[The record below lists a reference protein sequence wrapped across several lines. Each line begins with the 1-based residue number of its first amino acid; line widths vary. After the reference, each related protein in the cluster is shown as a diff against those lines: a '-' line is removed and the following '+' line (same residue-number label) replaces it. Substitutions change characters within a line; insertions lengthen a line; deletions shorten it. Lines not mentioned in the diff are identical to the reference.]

1 MRILFLALFVF
12 GLQLYG
18 ITLNEIIQKALNG
31 NLSLK
36 SIKQRIEAN
45 QFNIDASNQFSNP
58 VISYVENNIDTNQA
72 MSSKK
77 ITLQQKIPYFG
88 KRESLKKVAQEEETL
103 LIKNLQQAKV
113 SLINEIKNQAY
124 SIWKLEML
132 YKIIRDYENLTVQN
146 IELSKSYTTTSTN
159 QHMGIVSADLTLSN
173 LRIEKNTLNA
183 QIDMAYAK
191 LSYLTSF
198 KVKNLE
204 VNLSITTMPTAI
216 SLQRGLKNNDAIAI
230 KEQEIQK
237 NKALVDVTKLN
248 NYPDMNLIGAY
259 SKRSNFDDFWTV
271 GMSISLPIY
280 GTEDYREQEA
290 KTLLLSAKSL
300 KKDVKVAVESE
311 FQRAYLQ
318 MKSAYDIYQI
328 IHEEALPQVEHM
340 FELTN
345 SSISTGGDLFKYIDI
360 LVQKLKLE
368 QKSISAIEN
377 YNRAKAKIL
386 ALSGELK

>member
-12 GLQLYG
+12 GPQLYG
-18 ITLNEIIQKALNG
+18 ESLNEIIEKALNE

-36 SIKQRIEAN
+36 SINQRIEAN

-58 VISYVENNIDTNQA
+58 VISYVENSIDTNQA
-72 MSSKK
+72 MSAKK

-88 KRESLKKVAQEEETL
+88 KRKSLKRVAQEKETL
-103 LIKNLQQAKV
+103 LIKNFQQAKV
-113 SLINEIKNQAY
+113 ALINEIKNQAFI
-124 SIWKLEML
+124 IWKFKML
-132 YKIIRDYENLTVQN
+132 YKIIQEYEDLTVQN
-146 IELSKSYTTTSTN
+146 IELSKSYTTTSAN
-159 QHMGIVSADLTLSN
+159 QHMGIVSAELTLSD

-183 QIDMAYAK
+183 QINMAYAK

-204 VNLSITTMPTAI
+204 LDLSITTMPSAI
-216 SLQRGLKNNDAIAI
+216 TLQKGLKNNSDIAI

-237 NKALVDVTKLN
+237 SQAIVDVTELN
-248 NYPDMNLIGAY
+248 NYPDVNLIGAY
-259 SKRSNFDDFWTV
+259 SQRSSFDDFWTV
-271 GMSISLPIY
+271 GMSVTLPIY

-290 KTLLLSAKSL
+290 RTLVLAAKSL

-311 FQRAYLQ
+311 FQSTYLQ

-328 IHEEALPQVEHM
+328 VHEDALPKVDHM
-340 FELTN
+340 FKLTN

-368 QKSISAIEN
+368 QKSISAIES
-377 YNRAKAKIL
+377 YHRAKAKIS